1 MRLINIAY
9 EHLEK
14 ERSNSP
20 EDSFVRSSVTYE
32 EAGIQK
38 TFYVLYPGIFATR
51 AREEGVWTADSPVD
65 EVVALNLLKRYTGR
79 KRLYISEESEYL
91 LALKEADLSN
101 LLDIVQQIKVNGSYH
116 L

>member
-20 EDSFVRSSVTYE
+20 EDSFVRSQVTYE
-32 EAGIQK
+32 DSGIQK
-38 TFYVLYPGIFATR
+38 TFHVLYPAIFATR
-51 AREEGVWTADSPVD
+51 AKEVGVWTDDSPVD
-65 EVVALNLLKRYTGR
+65 EVVALNLLQRYPGR
-79 KRLYISEESEYL
+79 KRLYISDESEYL
-91 LALKEADLSN
+91 LALREADLSN
-101 LLDIVQQIKVNGSYH
+101 LLEISQQVKLNGSYR

>member
-38 TFYVLYPGIFATR
+38 TFYVLYPAIFATR
-51 AREEGVWTADSPVD
+51 ASEEGVWTADSPVD
-65 EVVALNLLKRYTGR
+65 EVDR
-79 KRLYISEESEYL
+79 KRRNPSFVLHKYQPS
-91 LALKEADLSN
+91 
-101 LLDIVQQIKVNGSYH
+101 H
-116 L
+116 LH